1 MAKISVEKR
10 ALCAM
15 ILSEKS
21 GREVVNVKI
30 KGQEISFTF
39 KNENTPAN
47 TLTQITKAKFAKK
60 KAV

>member
-15 ILSEKS
+15 ILFEKS

-47 TLTQITKAKFAKK
+47 TLTQIMEAKFAKK